1 MESYAKKRGFKH
13 QTVTLEQASSNE
25 LAKNF
30 MGMLAKVAHTMY
42 IEHKDPW
49 EAVQKYLLFYW
60 VTPHSATGK
69 TPAGILYNRN
79 TCTVVPVMLTTKV
92 DAGPKERDAA
102 YKRKTKEYHDKRRHA
117 KSTDYT
123 PSLGGAKE
131 VHCPLTV
138 IGKSRAAITATRPQK
153 R

>member
-79 TCTVVPVMLTTKV
+79 ICTVVPVMLTTKV

-117 KSTDYT
+117 KSTDIHQV
-123 PSLGGAKE
+123 LVE
-131 VHCPLTV
+131 QR
-138 IGKSRAAITATRPQK
+138 KSIAH
-153 R
+153 